1 MPRKH
6 DRHLQINST
15 FRKMFEVSFHI
26 VFFLILRVKGHL
38 NDLLI
43 DDYNFKRVT
52 LRWLLPTERDIVFRK
67 KTFKTLSWK
76 SESVNISQ
84 TDDNIMTNM
93 KNDKQS
99 SKKHYTEN

>member
-1 MPRKH
+1 MS
-6 DRHLQINST
+6 DA
-15 FRKMFEVSFHI
+15 I
-26 VFFLILRVKGHL
+26 VMIK
-38 NDLLI
+38 I
-43 DDYNFKRVT
+43 DFYQYS
-52 LRWLLPTERDIVFRK
+52 EK